1 MRILVLIHEYP
12 PIGGG
17 GGRVA
22 RDLCQDYA
30 RMGHEVTVLTARL
43 DDQPAQEIENGVKI
57 MRLASGRKESFKA
70 GLGAMFGYILAAI
83 WHGLKLIKQQRP
95 DVIHVHF
102 AVPAGAAAYVLSLLT
117 KVPYVLTAHLGD
129 VPGGVPDKT
138 GGWFRWVKP
147 FTPPIWKRAAAV
159 VAVSEFTR
167 SLALAAYPVP
177 VKVIFNGVDLAEYD
191 PGVIQVNTPPR
202 IIFAGRFV
210 SQKNPLGLVRM
221 LADVQDLP
229 WQCIMIGDGAMRP
242 QIEAEIA
249 AHGLGERFTLPGW
262 VDPEVV
268 LDWYRKGDLF
278 LMPSLSEGLPVA
290 GVQAMA
296 MGLALVM
303 SDIGGCVDLV
313 ENGVNGWL
321 VPPSDQPG
329 FATAL
334 RSLLSDP
341 AKLLSAR
348 LASRRLAQKF
358 DLETITSQYEAVL
371 AHAAAGA
378 DNAG

>member
-22 RDLCQDYA
+22 RDLCQGYA

-43 DDQPAQEIENGVKI
+43 GNQPAQEVENGVRI
-57 MRLASGRKESFKA
+57 IRLDSWRKEAFKA
-70 GLGAMFGYILAAI
+70 GLLAMKGYILAAI
-83 WHGLKLIKQQRP
+83 WYGFKLIKHWHP

-147 FTPPIWKRAAAV
+147 FTPPIWKNAAAV

-262 VDPEVV
+262 VAPEVV
-268 LDWYRKGDLF
+268 LEWYRKGDLF

-358 DLETITSQYEAVL
+358 DLETIISQYEAVL

>member
-22 RDLCQDYA
+22 RDLCQGYA
-30 RMGHEVTVLTARL
+30 RRGHEVTVLTARL
-43 DDQPAQEIENGVKI
+43 GDQPVQEVENGVRL
-57 MRLASGRKESFKA
+57 MRLTSGRKEPFKA
-70 GLGAMFGYILAAI
+70 GLSAMFGYILAAI
-83 WHGLKLIKQQRP
+83 WHGLKLIKQWRP

-102 AVPAGAAAYVLSLLT
+102 AVPAGAAAYKLSLFT
-117 KVPYVLTAHLGD
+117 GVPYVLTAHLGD

-147 FTPPIWKRAAAV
+147 FTPLIWKRASTV

-167 SLALAAYPVP
+167 SLALAAYTVP
-177 VKVIFNGVDLAEYD
+177 VKVIFNGVDLVEYD
-191 PGVIQVNTPPR
+191 PGTIQVNTPPR

-210 SQKNPLGLVRM
+210 PQKNPLGLVRM
-221 LADVQDLP
+221 LGEVKDLP
-229 WQCIMIGDGAMRP
+229 WQCIMIGDGTLRP
-242 QIEAEIA
+242 QVEAEIA
-249 AHGLGERFTLPGW
+249 ALGLQERFILPGW
-262 VDPEVV
+262 VAPEVV

-329 FATAL
+329 FALAL

-341 AKLLSAR
+341 AMLLSAR
-348 LASRRLAQKF
+348 LASRRLAQNF
-358 DLETITSQYEAVL
+358 NLETITSDYEAVL
-371 AHAAAGA
+371 VQAAGA
-378 DNAG
+378 SISG

>member
-22 RDLCQDYA
+22 RDLCQGYA
-30 RMGHEVTVLTARL
+30 RRGHEVTVLTARL
-43 DDQPAQEIENGVKI
+43 GEQSSEEVENGVRL
-57 MRLASGRKESFKA
+57 MRLTSGRKEPFKA
-70 GLGAMFGYILAAI
+70 GLSAMFGYILAAT
-83 WHGLKLIKQQRP
+83 WHGLKLIKQWRP

-102 AVPAGAAAYVLSLLT
+102 AVPAGAAAYKLSLFT
-117 KVPYVLTAHLGD
+117 GVPYVLTAHLGD

-147 FTPPIWKRAAAV
+147 FTPLIWKRASTV

-167 SLALAAYPVP
+167 SLALAAYTVP

-191 PGVIQVNTPPR
+191 PGTIQVNTPPR

-210 SQKNPLGLVRM
+210 PQKNPLGLVRI
-221 LADVQDLP
+221 LGEVKDLP
-229 WQCIMIGDGAMRP
+229 WQCIMIGDGILRP
-242 QIEAEIA
+242 QVEAEIA
-249 AHGLGERFTLPGW
+249 ALGLQERFTLPGW
-262 VDPEVV
+262 VAPEVV
-268 LDWYRKGDLF
+268 LDWYRNGDLF

-321 VPPSDQPG
+321 VAPSDQPG
-329 FATAL
+329 FALAL

-341 AKLLSAR
+341 AMLLSAR

-358 DLETITSQYEAVL
+358 NLETITSDYEAVL
-371 AHAAAGA
+371 VQAAGA
-378 DNAG
+378 SISG

>member
-22 RDLCQDYA
+22 RDLCQGYA
-30 RMGHEVTVLTARL
+30 ANGHDVTVLTARL
-43 DDQPAQEIENGVKI
+43 GDQPAREIENGVTI
-57 MRLASGRKESFKA
+57 VRLASGRKEAFKA
-70 GLGAMFGYILAAI
+70 GLGAMFGYITAAV
-83 WHGLKLIKQQRP
+83 WHGLRLIKQQRP

-102 AVPAGAAAYVLSLLT
+102 AVPAGAAAFILSLFT
-117 KVPYVLTAHLGD
+117 GVPYVLTAHLGD

-167 SLALAAYPVP
+167 GLALAAYPVP

-191 PGVIQVNTPPR
+191 PGSIEVNDPPR

-210 SQKNPLGLVRM
+210 PQKNPLGLVRM
-221 LADVQDLP
+221 LAEVRDLP

-242 QIEAEIA
+242 QVEAEIA

-262 VDPEVV
+262 VAPEVV

-313 ENGVNGWL
+313 EKGVNGWL
-321 VPPSDQPG
+321 VPVGSQDA
-329 FATAL
+329 FASAL
-334 RSLLSDP
+334 RDLLSDRGR
-341 AKLLSAR
+341 LFHAR

-358 DLETITSQYEAVL
+358 DLQTIISQYETVL
-371 AHAAAGA
+371 QAAAGTNN
-378 DNAG
+378 DS